1 MQGRENI
8 KGALVKPVM
17 VNTRDG
23 QIAII
28 VTYVSRSRH
37 VSYLKT
43 SLFVAK
49 IHDDLLLFPVE
60 YELNSFHLVW
70 VACLG
75 SGFQCSA
82 SKYWSRNIS
91 KPSRI
96 SEKNEGLVK
105 FSLRSKRSSPKR
117 FSANWPRESW
127 GKRLREP
134 PIFEKRLPFLTRA
147 D

>member
-60 YELNSFHLVW
+60 YE
-70 VACLG
+70 
-75 SGFQCSA
+75 Q
-82 SKYWSRNIS
+82 
-91 KPSRI
+91 
-96 SEKNEGLVK
+96 EKMRGQRGRLKALAGICYVH
-105 FSLRSKRSSPKR
+105 
-117 FSANWPRESW
+117 ESY
-127 GKRLREP
+127 
-134 PIFEKRLPFLTRA
+134 F
-147 D
+147 